1 MWNYKVLIVFHI
13 SLQDCPTRW
22 GSMNKIISRIIEQE
36 EAIRRV
42 LSSDRKTISFNL
54 TWQDKDV
61 LESMNKV
68 LSQLSSLTDILS
80 GENYVTIS
88 SVLPMIELLN
98 NTLLKDSD
106 GDTELTTTLKQVIK
120 DDINSRYSSS
130 EAYQLLKISSFLDPR
145 FKSKYIGDSA
155 LEDVKL
161 QVVSEAIA
169 AVSVHQQQ
177 QPFSPASHS
186 TSTVEG
192 MPPQLKRRKTKTLGT
207 FTFFKE
213 NEDIDNPSLLSSE
226 EKLTKEIEVYMSS
239 PQIDAEDEPLVWWKA
254 NCKMH
259 PMLSKLARKYLAVC
273 ATSSPSEQIFSSS
286 GHIVNSLRANLN
298 PEKVYM
304 LVFLNTNL

>member
-1 MWNYKVLIVFHI
+1 
-13 SLQDCPTRW
+13 
-22 GSMNKIISRIIEQE
+22 MNKMISRIIEQE
-36 EAIRRV
+36 EAIRHV

-177 QPFSPASHS
+177 QPLSPASHS
-186 TSTVEG
+186 TGTVEG
-192 MPPQLKRRKTKTLGT
+192 MPPQPKRRKTKTLGT
-207 FTFFKE
+207 FTFLKKMKILIIHLCCRQRK
-213 NEDIDNPSLLSSE
+213 NLL
-226 EKLTKEIEVYMSS
+226 K
-239 PQIDAEDEPLVWWKA
+239 
-254 NCKMH
+254 
-259 PMLSKLARKYLAVC
+259 R
-273 ATSSPSEQIFSSS
+273 
-286 GHIVNSLRANLN
+286 LR
-298 PEKVYM
+298 
-304 LVFLNTNL
+304 FI

>member
-1 MWNYKVLIVFHI
+1 
-13 SLQDCPTRW
+13 
-22 GSMNKIISRIIEQE
+22 MNKMISRILEQE

-42 LSSDRKTISFNL
+42 LSSDRKTITFNL

-61 LESMNKV
+61 LESMDKV

-88 SVLPMIELLN
+88 SVLPMI
-98 NTLLKDSD
+98 TLKDSD

-120 DDINSRYSSS
+120 DDINLRYSSS

-155 LEDVKL
+155 LEEVKL

-177 QPFSPASHS
+177 QPLSPASHS
-186 TSTVEG
+186 TGTVEG

-207 FTFFKE
+207 FFKE
-213 NEDIDNPSLLSSE
+213 NEDEDIDNQSLLSSE
-226 EKLTKEIEVYMSS
+226 EKITKEIEVYMSS

-254 NCKMH
+254 NCKMY

-273 ATSSPSEQIFSSS
+273 ATNSPSERIFSSS

-298 PEKVYM
+298 PEKVDM
-304 LVFLNTNL
+304 LVFLNNNL